1 MSSAS
6 STTTTNASTSIYAFE
21 SSATSTV
28 SATSAGENSTN
39 TSKEARKAAY
49 NASTVESNT
58 REAKA
63 LEERIQLILIM
74 IDLARDYLG
83 HDSVGKSAVAVS
95 RQRSVAQEIPPLL
108 AGSNASVVSPAS
120 AYTGAQQKQV
130 VDAPR
135 KPPPVP
141 KNRRQ
146 KLDKNGDTKSHHQS
160 RSATSILM
168 AKTDKSEDNGTGM
181 MDSNAL
187 LSLLDD
193 DDNG

>member
-74 IDLARDYLG
+74 IELARDYLG

-120 AYTGAQQKQV
+120 AYT